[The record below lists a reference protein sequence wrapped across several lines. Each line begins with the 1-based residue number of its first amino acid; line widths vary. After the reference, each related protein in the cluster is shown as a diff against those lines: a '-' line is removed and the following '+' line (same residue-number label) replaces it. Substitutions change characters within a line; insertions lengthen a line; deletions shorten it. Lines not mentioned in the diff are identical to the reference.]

1 MHPRDRYITLF
12 GRKPVYE
19 ALMDS
24 ELVFGRLLIAR
35 SAKGPLVQKIEKAA
49 RRREVSVERCDTKYV
64 NRISKNGRQDQ
75 GVALDVI
82 APLMSTLGD
91 WLDAKKTEDR
101 CALVLLDRLSTPG
114 NVGLIIRSA
123 AAFGM
128 SGVILPRKGCPP
140 VSPLV
145 VKASAGT
152 AFRVPILKT
161 ESTETALQTLQQAGF
176 DILGLDASG
185 DSIFQPT
192 KYGHRTAWVLGN
204 ESDGLSKWSHD
215 YASHLIS
222 IPMTNGVE
230 SLNVACA
237 ASVVFGELMR
247 RRNTAVT

>member
-19 ALMDS
+19 ALNNP
-24 ELVFGRLLIAR
+24 ELVFGRLLLAR
-35 SAKGPLVQKIEKAA
+35 GAKGPLVQKIEKAA
-49 RRREVSVERCDTKYV
+49 RKRRVNLERCDPKYV

-82 APLMSTLGD
+82 APLMSSLDD
-91 WLDAKKTEDR
+91 WLDSKAADKG
-101 CALVLLDRLSTPG
+101 ASLVMLDGVSTPG

-152 AFRVPILKT
+152 AFRVPILKV
-161 ESTETALQTLQQAGF
+161 ESTQDALRSLTGAGF
-176 DILGLDASG
+176 EIFGLDVSG
-185 DSIFQPT
+185 ESLFDLAVH
-192 KYGHRTAWVLGN
+192 GHRTAWVLGN
-204 ESDGLSKWSHD
+204 ESEGLSRLSQEHS
-215 YASHLIS
+215 ARLIS
-222 IPMTNGVE
+222 IPMRNEVE

-237 ASVVFGELMR
+237 ASVVFGEVMR
-247 RRNTAVT
+247 KNKRLQ